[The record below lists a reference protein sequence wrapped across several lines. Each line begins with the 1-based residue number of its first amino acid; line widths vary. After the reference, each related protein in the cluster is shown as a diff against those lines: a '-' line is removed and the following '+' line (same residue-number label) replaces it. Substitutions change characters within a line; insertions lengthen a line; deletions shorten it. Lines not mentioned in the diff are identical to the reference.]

1 MNQTKKSEPK
11 CSRIDESD
19 HEQERGKTRMRR
31 TKSETHDLNPRGQR
45 EVRASLP
52 TYQDLNYIDVHE
64 FICGPLQ
71 QMTRERRNENAKE
84 VKSIGASPFLIY
96 RA

>member
-1 MNQTKKSEPK
+1 MNQNALGATN
-11 CSRIDESD
+11 
-19 HEQERGKTRMRR
+19 R
-31 TKSETHDLNPRGQR
+31 TKNRREKQEHITRTQKTKSRTHDLNPRGQR

-52 TYQDLNYIDVHE
+52 TYQDPNYIDVHE
-64 FICGPLQ
+64 FIYGPLQ

-84 VKSIGASPFLIY
+84 VKSIGASPSLIY